1 MRSILLLCAAFLCPF
16 YAGNAQ
22 PMIVLNPDRVFDD
35 SVLQDNWLVLVQG
48 KYIQAVGPANEISI
62 PSGAVRI
69 DLEGKTLL
77 PGMIEGHSHVLLYPY
92 DQTPWNDQVLK
103 ESEAL
108 RVARATQHLEATL
121 LAGFTTIRDL
131 GTEGAG
137 YADVGLKQ
145 AVNKGVIAGPRMLV
159 ATRAIVASGSY
170 GPKGFAS
177 EFEVPLGA
185 EVADGRDGLIRAV
198 RTQIGKGADFIK
210 VYADYRWGPN
220 GEARPTFSIEELTL
234 IVETAAS
241 SGRPTVAHAATDE
254 GMRRAVLAGVE
265 TIEHGDGGS
274 QEIFNLMAAE
284 GVALCPTL
292 GAVEAIT
299 RYQGWDGQVP
309 LPQRVQKKREMF
321 DKALNAGVTMCA
333 GGDSGVF
340 AHGENAWELEL
351 MVDYGMDP
359 LDVLKSVTSVNA
371 QLFHLDDQV
380 GSIRKG
386 LLADLVAVDGD
397 PTTNIAT
404 LRDVSFVMKDGQ
416 IYKE

>member
-1 MRSILLLCAAFLCPF
+1 MHRIIFLYCILLLQLQQAS
-16 YAGNAQ
+16 AQ
-22 PMIVLNPDRVFDD
+22 SYYILQPDRVFDGEA
-35 SVLQDNWLVLVQG
+35 VHEGWQVLVHEG
-48 KYIQAVGPANEISI
+48 NITAVGPADEIEI
-62 PSGAVRI
+62 PPGSEPIRL
-69 DLEGKTLL
+69 DGKTLL

-92 DQTPWNDQVLK
+92 DQKPWNDQVLK

-145 AVNKGVIAGPRMLV
+145 AVNEGAIVGPRMLV

-170 GPKGFAS
+170 GPKGFAT
-177 EFEVPLGA
+177 EFDVPLGA
-185 EVADGRDGLIRAV
+185 EPADGVDGLIKTV

-220 GEARPTFSIEELTL
+220 GEAMPTFSVEELKL

-254 GMRRAVLAGVE
+254 GMRRAVMAGVE

-274 QEIFNLMAAE
+274 QEVFELMAAE

-292 GAVEAIT
+292 GAVEAIS
-299 RYQGWDGQVP
+299 RYQGWNGQHP
-309 LPQRVQKKREMF
+309 LPQRIKTKHEMF
-321 DKALNAGVTMCA
+321 EKALDAGVTMCA

-340 AHGENAWELEL
+340 PHGDNAWELEL
-351 MVDYGMDP
+351 MVAYGMTP

-371 QLFHLDDQV
+371 KLFHLDNP
-380 GSIRKG
+380 GWTHTAG
-386 LLADLVAVDGD
+386 
-397 PTTNIAT
+397 TTS
-404 LRDVSFVMKDGQ
+404 RS
-416 IYKE
+416 YCSRW